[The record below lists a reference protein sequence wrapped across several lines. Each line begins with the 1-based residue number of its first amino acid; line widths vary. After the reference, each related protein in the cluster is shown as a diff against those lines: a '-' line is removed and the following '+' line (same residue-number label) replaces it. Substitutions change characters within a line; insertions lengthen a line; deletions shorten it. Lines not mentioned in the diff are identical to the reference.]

1 MLKYKKI
8 SVFGAFVRPK
18 LKKRKTLQL
27 QGHIG
32 AWKMCVGGGG
42 GGGASSVTVLTTSGS
57 I

>member
-42 GGGASSVTVLTTSGS
+42 ASSVTVLTTSGS